1 LTGRN
6 VRQTSDA
13 AAWVRV
19 AFGRSGKAQVRM
31 SVGFAWALQTVWR
44 EEATL
49 SVKRESGK
57 YSVGESSD
65 NVQPAKETPSS

>member
-1 LTGRN
+1 
-6 VRQTSDA
+6 
-13 AAWVRV
+13 
-19 AFGRSGKAQVRM
+19 M
-31 SVGFAWALQTVWR
+31 SIGFAWALQTVWR